1 MNKLTH
7 IGASLAPVFARRAR
21 AATFHVLYPQTR
33 ASLVPL
39 ARRGLSCGW
48 AKDANGQLSCNWSE
62 ARAADP
68 QGAAGGA
75 EAAPEEKPCTDR
87 RGFGPAG
94 SRRSARHRLPAW
106 RAAAVSHARAA

>member
-33 ASLVPL
+33 ASLVPV
-39 ARRGLSCGW
+39 ARRGLRCGW
-48 AKDANGQLSCNWSE
+48 AKDANGHLSCTWSE

-68 QGAAGGA
+68 DGA
-75 EAAPEEKPCTDR
+75 EAAPEEKPCMRR

-94 SRRSARHRLPAW
+94 VRRSAAT
-106 RAAAVSHARAA
+106 SYQARAA

>member
-7 IGASLAPVFARRAR
+7 IGASFAPVFARRAR

-33 ASLVPL
+33 ASLVPA

-48 AKDANGQLSCNWSE
+48 AKDASGHLSCTWSE

-68 QGAAGGA
+68 VGV
-75 EAAPEEKPCTDR
+75 EAAPEDKPCMRR

-94 SRRSARHRLPAW
+94 LRRSAAFSH
-106 RAAAVSHARAA
+106 HARAA

>member
-7 IGASLAPVFARRAR
+7 IGASFAPVFARRAR

-33 ASLVPL
+33 ASLVPA

-48 AKDANGQLSCNWSE
+48 AKDANGHLSCTWSE

-68 QGAAGGA
+68 VGA
-75 EAAPEEKPCTDR
+75 EAASEDAPSNAPCMRR

-94 SRRSARHRLPAW
+94 LRRSAAFTHQ
-106 RAAAVSHARAA
+106 ARAA